1 MNEYSTQNEMNT
13 KAGRQ
18 PQVDLELQRQE
29 LILVELEVA
38 AMALV
43 TKVGKLYLEKTEEKS
58 DAPEMVKERYCVL
71 ADTIR
76 ANNGKL
82 EKITRRL
89 NALVGGIEISGLEV
103 HEEGQTIPYQETN

>member
-43 TKVGKLYLEKTEEKS
+43 TKVGKLYLEKTDRHNKS
-58 DAPEMVKERYCVL
+58 KQRQIGKNHQAAER
-71 ADTIR
+71 
-76 ANNGKL
+76 
-82 EKITRRL
+82 
-89 NALVGGIEISGLEV
+89 ISWR
-103 HEEGQTIPYQETN
+103 N